1 MALSGGRVFGALVFC
16 LFVCLFPHFL
26 STCAKEDCFLSS
38 RLLDFCSVGGEGFPI
53 GSSEARGVRR
63 GSVRC
68 DLCLFVGSVFG
79 YWLEC
84 WRFVESSSLCL
95 FFFGLFF
102 FDLDGY

>member
-1 MALSGGRVFGALVFC
+1 MFVC
-16 LFVCLFPHFL
+16 LFVCLFVCSAFSL
-26 STCAKEDCFLSS
+26 DLCKGGLFSFFSS
-38 RLLDFCSVGGEGFPI
+38 VGFFSVGGEGFPI

-68 DLCLFVGSVFG
+68 DLCLFFGSVFG

-95 FFFGLFF
+95 CFFRFVL
-102 FDLDGY
+102 L

>member
-1 MALSGGRVFGALVFC
+1 MQRRIVFFLLVC
-16 LFVCLFPHFL
+16 VG
-26 STCAKEDCFLSS
+26 
-38 RLLDFCSVGGEGFPI
+38 FCSVGGEGFPI

-68 DLCLFVGSVFG
+68 DLCSFLFFLFFGSVFG

-95 FFFGLFF
+95 FFFRFVL
-102 FDLDGY
+102 L